1 MKNNKLEEFKNDIK
15 DKKVAVL
22 GIGISNVP
30 AIKYLV
36 SLGAKVSARDKN
48 NELPDNLKELSF
60 LDIEFVLGDNY
71 LDGLEKYDYIFRS
84 PGVKPFIY
92 EIEKGRKG
100 LSVDS
105 LMKLAQGL
113 SCSYDK
119 ILDTEGIDDKK
130 CLP

>member
-1 MKNNKLEEFKNDIK
+1 MKHEMRFLLQKKTRVEIMRRKEFGERIEAIRVEKNLTRDQ
-15 DKKVAVL
+15 L
-22 GIGISNVP
+22 
-30 AIKYLV
+30 AIRA
-36 SLGAKVSARDKN
+36 G
-48 NELPDNLKELSF
+48 LSS
-60 LDIEFVLGDNY
+60 
-71 LDGLEKYDYIFRS
+71 K
-84 PGVKPFIY
+84 FIY

>member
-1 MKNNKLEEFKNDIK
+1 MKHEMRFLLQKKTGVGIMTRRELGERIETIRTEKNLTRDQ
-15 DKKVAVL
+15 L
-22 GIGISNVP
+22 
-30 AIKYLV
+30 AIRA
-36 SLGAKVSARDKN
+36 G
-48 NELPDNLKELSF
+48 LSS
-60 LDIEFVLGDNY
+60 
-71 LDGLEKYDYIFRS
+71 K
-84 PGVKPFIY
+84 FIY